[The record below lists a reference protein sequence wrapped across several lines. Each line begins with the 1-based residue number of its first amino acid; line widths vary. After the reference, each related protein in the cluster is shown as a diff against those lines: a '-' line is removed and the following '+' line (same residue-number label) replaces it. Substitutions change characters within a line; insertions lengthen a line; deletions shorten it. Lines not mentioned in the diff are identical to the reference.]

1 MNVKPAALAIFC
13 LATAEA
19 RASEAAPPTDGIFH
33 YSVMDAMRNGVYRG
47 DLTVKDLPKVGDTG
61 LGTFNNLD
69 GELVGLDGTFYRV
82 APDGRVHE
90 AEPDRKIPFGSFAFF
105 KEDVRLALAAKGDF
119 EAFQKQL
126 LDVLPQRNQMYA
138 VQVKGTFDEITVGGA
153 NKIAEGDRTPIA
165 DLMKSRPLYSAKG
178 VKGTV
183 VGFYNPPYVGGI
195 DLSPFHLHFI
205 SEDKSIGGH
214 VVGMT
219 LSGTKLEVSL
229 DGKKGMTIDLPRDQD
244 DFNRSW
250 PSTGQSQKGY

>member
-1 MNVKPAALAIFC
+1 MSVKKAAFLIFSLA
-13 LATAEA
+13 AAEA
-19 RASEAAPPTDGIFH
+19 HAAEPGPPADAIFH

-47 DLTVKDLPKVGDTG
+47 DLLVKDLPKVGNVG

-90 AEPDRKIPFGSFAFF
+90 AEADRKIPFGSFAFF
-105 KEDVRLALAAKGDF
+105 QEDERRTLDATGDF
-119 EAFQKQL
+119 DAFQKHL
-126 LDVLPQRNQMYA
+126 LDMLPHRNQFYA
-138 VQVKGTFDEITVGGA
+138 VRVRGTFEEIKVGGA
-153 NKIAEGDRTPIA
+153 NKIADGDRTPLA
-165 DLMKSRPLYSAKG
+165 DLMKSRPVYTANG
-178 VKGTV
+178 VKGTI

-205 SEDKSIGGH
+205 SDDKSVGGH

-219 LSGTKLEVSL
+219 LNGATL
-229 DGKKGMTIDLPRDQD
+229 DVALDSKKGMTIELPRDQG

-250 PSTGQSQKGY
+250 PTSGQSQKGY